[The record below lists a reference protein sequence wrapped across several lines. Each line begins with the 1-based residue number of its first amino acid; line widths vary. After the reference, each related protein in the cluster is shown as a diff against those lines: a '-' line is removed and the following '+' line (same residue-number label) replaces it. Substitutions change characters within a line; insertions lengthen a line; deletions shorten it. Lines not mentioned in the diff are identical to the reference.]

1 MCRRSSATRLAVYRI
16 LGFLIISLVLTTEHF
31 AATVPTKTPKKN
43 GAKSLLAYVF
53 DDRFSV
59 VRSRPDVEAPFLRR
73 LRVGHRVFL
82 PLGGPP
88 SRNVKYRRVVVS
100 RKFSGW
106 ILAAAV
112 VAPGL
117 PGDDERLFRHAA
129 SQSREKAMIA
139 LKILT
144 THFDRT
150 PLHAAALLRLGQL
163 AEEEAGQLSVEANRK
178 LAREERSLPEGLD
191 EKELFA
197 NYRGL
202 DRWASNGVRFIYH
215 REKDRF
221 VYHGE
226 AYREI
231 IRKFPGSP
239 EAASAR
245 GRLAGIE
252 DALRN

>member
-1 MCRRSSATRLAVYRI
+1 MSSRPSATLLAASKI
-16 LGFLIISLVLTTEHF
+16 LRFLVISLIFTTTLF
-31 AATVPTKTPKKN
+31 AAAVPAKTREKN

-82 PLGGPP
+82 VVGGLP
-88 SRNVKYRRVVVS
+88 SRNVKYRRVVIS
-100 RKFSGW
+100 RKLSGW

-117 PGDDERLFRHAA
+117 PGDDERLFHYAA
-129 SQSREKAMIA
+129 SQPREKAMIA

-150 PLHAAALLRLGQL
+150 PLRATALLRLGQL
-163 AEEEAGQLSVEANRK
+163 AEEEAGRLSAEANRK
-178 LAREERSLPEGLD
+178 LAREERSLPEDLD
-191 EKELFA
+191 EEDLFA

-215 REKDRF
+215 NDRF

-226 AYREI
+226 AYLEI
-231 IRKFPGSP
+231 IRKFSGSP
-239 EAASAR
+239 EATSAR
-245 GRLAGIE
+245 ERLAGIE
-252 DALRN
+252 DALKE